1 MDTSN
6 DKTYDKIVDLL
17 CLREDDNSPYELKI
31 NVNYTG
37 EETLLVGDKAMEVF
51 KMIDEEWKKRN
62 EYGAHL
68 YIDPASDNPDCDAFD
83 HSFIR
88 KGEII
93 SLWYRR
99 DGKGQHNLKGNKDK

>member
-1 MDTSN
+1 MSKN
-6 DKTYDKIVDLL
+6 NTYTKIVNLI
-17 CLREDDNSPYELKI
+17 CLREDENSPWELKI
-31 NVNYTG
+31 DVNYTG
-37 EETLLVGDKAMEVF
+37 EERLLAGDRAVEVF

-68 YIDPASDNPDCDAFD
+68 YIEPASDNPDCDALDQNFT
-83 HSFIR
+83 R

-99 DGKGQHNLKGNKDK
+99 DGKGQHNLKGE